1 MYLQPSPLAKSAA
14 PMRRKKV
21 GPAPGGGG
29 RVLVEFK
36 ETPFSRLAP
45 DDLLD
50 TADLCRLFGVSVRT
64 VYRWI
69 AEVNLRPAGKVGRV
83 HLFTKR
89 EVLRWSD
96 HDRPPMGRPW

>member
-1 MYLQPSPLAKSAA
+1 MYLQDAPLAKSAILV
-14 PMRRKKV
+14 RRKKI
-21 GPAPGGGG
+21 APSLGGGR

-36 ETPFSRLAP
+36 EIPFSRLAP
-45 DDLLD
+45 NDLLD
-50 TADLCRLFGVSVRT
+50 TADLCRRT

-69 AEVNLRPAGKVGRV
+69 AEVNLRPAGKVGRE

-89 EVLRWSD
+89 EVLRWND

>member
-1 MYLQPSPLAKSAA
+1 MYLQDAPLAKSAILV
-14 PMRRKKV
+14 RRKKV
-21 GPAPGGGG
+21 APSLGGGK

-36 ETPFSRLAP
+36 EIPFSRLAP

-69 AEVNLRPAGKVGRV
+69 AEVNLRPAGKVGRE

-89 EVLRWSD
+89 EVLRWND
-96 HDRPPMGRPW
+96 HERPPMGRPW

>member
-1 MYLQPSPLAKSAA
+1 MYLQNAPLAKSPA
-14 PMRRKKV
+14 PMRRKRV
-21 GPAPGGGG
+21 APSLGGGK

-69 AEVNLRPAGKVGRV
+69 AEEVGEQALPRWNFHKYLIGKDGAIAGTFG
-83 HLFTKR
+83 
-89 EVLRWSD
+89 
-96 HDRPPMGRPW
+96 